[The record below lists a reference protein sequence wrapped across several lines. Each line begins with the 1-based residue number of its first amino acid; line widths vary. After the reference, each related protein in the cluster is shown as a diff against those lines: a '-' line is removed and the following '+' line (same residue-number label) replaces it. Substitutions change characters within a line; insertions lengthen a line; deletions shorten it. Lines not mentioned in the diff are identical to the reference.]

1 MSEHQLVP
9 VTICIAMSEAGRF
22 LTVIANSNWVQE
34 EEKHKNLLKQIRE
47 DKQLWSVKYVKT
59 SVQYPISSEVNHD

>member
-1 MSEHQLVP
+1 MSGQQLVT
-9 VTICIAMSEAGRF
+9 VTVCIAMSEAGRF
-22 LTVIANSNWVQE
+22 LTAIADSGWVQE

-47 DKQLWSVKYVKT
+47 DEQLWSVKYVKT